1 MSLNGLGVIECWR
14 RPKIDQGVQSTC
26 LLNKQGAEVITM
38 DMLGKVRRMKMRDGI
53 SISQIA
59 KRTALARV
67 DLNKTVYT
75 FSINVSTT
83 SDFPV

>member
-1 MSLNGLGVIECWR
+1 
-14 RPKIDQGVQSTC
+14 
-26 LLNKQGAEVITM
+26 M

>member
-1 MSLNGLGVIECWR
+1 
-14 RPKIDQGVQSTC
+14 
-26 LLNKQGAEVITM
+26 M

-75 FSINVSTT
+75 FSINVSRRVRKFKRA
-83 SDFPV
+83 SGKLKRLNG